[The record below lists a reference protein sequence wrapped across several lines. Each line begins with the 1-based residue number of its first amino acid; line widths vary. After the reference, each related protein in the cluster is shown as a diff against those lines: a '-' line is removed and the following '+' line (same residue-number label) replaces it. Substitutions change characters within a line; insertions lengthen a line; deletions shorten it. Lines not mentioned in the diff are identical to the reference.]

1 MDLTAMPG
9 AVHKAAFVTLRGE
22 DFDFSFKDLLRT
34 VGRYSPCVFQY
45 FPYQVVLEILCPK
58 TTVNLWRTF
67 FLMHLFMNLFE
78 TVNPLIVLLLMAQ
91 EAEILRRS
99 TNGSSLVTGGN
110 TREYEV
116 DQWLW
121 CDSLWEGRTSSQR
134 AQVLWLFCCLS
145 EWEAGASAESEAGEE
160 ALEVWG
166 ETGRCAVAAWSW
178 GEHVET
184 EWLPGSIKGHRLLA
198 CEFNLR
204 PVCRTMCCPS
214 ATFKFMGTG
223 TRVGQVLHLTWNLLH
238 LGWSSSLAKR
248 VQQFKGRGRRVM
260 IMLAPKSGRKNS
272 EDAIGVGD
280 RKSVGRSTKGWVK
293 FGS

>member
-1 MDLTAMPG
+1 
-9 AVHKAAFVTLRGE
+9 
-22 DFDFSFKDLLRT
+22 
-34 VGRYSPCVFQY
+34 
-45 FPYQVVLEILCPK
+45 
-58 TTVNLWRTF
+58 
-67 FLMHLFMNLFE
+67 
-78 TVNPLIVLLLMAQ
+78 MAQ
-91 EAEILRRS
+91 EAKMLRGS

-110 TREYEV
+110 TGEYEV

-121 CDSLWEGRTSSQR
+121 CESLWEGRTLSQR
-134 AQVLWLFCCLS
+134 AEVLWLFCCLS
-145 EWEAGASAESEAGEE
+145 GSQARASAESEGGEE

-166 ETGRCAVAAWSW
+166 ETGRCTVAAWSW
-178 GEHVET
+178 GEHVEI
-184 EWLPGSIKGHRLLA
+184 EWLPGSIKGHHLLA

-223 TRVGQVLHLTWNLLH
+223 TRVGRVLHLTWNLLH
-238 LGWSSSLAKR
+238 LTWNLLHLSWSSCLAKR
-248 VQQFKGRGRRVM
+248 VQQFKGRGRGVM

-280 RKSVGRSTKGWVK
+280 RKSIGHSTIGWVK